1 MNSQTNPTD
10 WYSDDAATF
19 GDRMAA
25 AREVT
30 GLSQRD
36 LAARLGVKD
45 KTIKAWEN
53 DTSEPRANKLQLL
66 AGVLNVS
73 MRWMLTGEGEGVSA
87 PEDEVELSSDV
98 SALLAEMR
106 ELRGQAGTLADR
118 IGRAGKAAAGSA
130 EKRPSVIEASADRP
144 EAPEDAFLAARHQ
157 GDGSYPRPLCGC
169 PRGRI
174 VRS

>member
-1 MNSQTNPTD
+1 MNTQTEAND

-30 GLSQRD
+30 GLTQQD

-53 DTSEPRANKLQLL
+53 DTAEPRANKLQML

-73 MRWMLTGEGEGVSA
+73 MRWLLTGEGEGVAA
-87 PEDEVELSSDV
+87 PEDRVELSADI

-106 ELRGQAGTLADR
+106 ELRGQAVTLAER
-118 IGRAGKAAAGSA
+118 IGRL
-130 EKRPSVIEASADRP
+130 EKRLRAGLKGV
-144 EAPEDAFLAARHQ
+144 AP
-157 GDGSYPRPLCGC
+157 
-169 PRGRI
+169 
-174 VRS
+174 

>member
-1 MNSQTNPTD
+1 MTTETDPKD

-25 AREVT
+25 AREAT
-30 GLSQRD
+30 GLSQHD

-53 DTSEPRANKLQLL
+53 DTAEPRANRLQML

-73 MRWMLTGEGEGVSA
+73 MRWILTGEGQGVAS
-87 PEDEVELSSDV
+87 PEDQGEISADI

-106 ELRGQAGTLADR
+106 ELRGQAAALGER
-118 IGRAGKAAAGSA
+118 IGRL
-130 EKRPSVIEASADRP
+130 EKRLRANLKGPA
-144 EAPEDAFLAARHQ
+144 
-157 GDGSYPRPLCGC
+157 G
-169 PRGRI
+169 
-174 VRS
+174 

>member
-53 DTSEPRANKLQLL
+53 DTAEPRANKLQLL

-118 IGRAGKAAAGSA
+118 IGRV
-130 EKRPSVIEASADRP
+130 EKRLRAALKSVPA
-144 EAPEDAFLAARHQ
+144 
-157 GDGSYPRPLCGC
+157 
-169 PRGRI
+169 
-174 VRS
+174 

>member
-1 MNSQTNPTD
+1 VNTQTEAND

-30 GLSQRD
+30 GLTQQD

-53 DTSEPRANKLQLL
+53 DTAEPRANKLQML

-73 MRWMLTGEGEGVSA
+73 MRWLLTGEGEGVAA
-87 PEDEVELSSDV
+87 PEDRVELSADI

-106 ELRGQAGTLADR
+106 ELRGQAVTLAER
-118 IGRAGKAAAGSA
+118 IGRL
-130 EKRPSVIEASADRP
+130 EKRLRAGLKGAAS
-144 EAPEDAFLAARHQ
+144 
-157 GDGSYPRPLCGC
+157 
-169 PRGRI
+169 
-174 VRS
+174 

>member
-1 MNSQTNPTD
+1 VNTQTEAND

-30 GLSQRD
+30 GLTQQD

-53 DTSEPRANKLQLL
+53 DTAEPRANKLQML

-73 MRWMLTGEGEGVSA
+73 MRWLLTGEGEGVAA
-87 PEDEVELSSDV
+87 PEDRVELSADI

-106 ELRGQAGTLADR
+106 ELRGQAVTLAER
-118 IGRAGKAAAGSA
+118 IGRL
-130 EKRPSVIEASADRP
+130 EKRLRAGLKGV
-144 EAPEDAFLAARHQ
+144 AP
-157 GDGSYPRPLCGC
+157 
-169 PRGRI
+169 
-174 VRS
+174 

>member
-53 DTSEPRANKLQLL
+53 DTAEPRANKLQLL

-87 PEDEVELSSDV
+87 PEDEVELSSAV

-118 IGRAGKAAAGSA
+118 IGRV
-130 EKRPSVIEASADRP
+130 EKRLRAALKSVPA
-144 EAPEDAFLAARHQ
+144 
-157 GDGSYPRPLCGC
+157 
-169 PRGRI
+169 
-174 VRS
+174 